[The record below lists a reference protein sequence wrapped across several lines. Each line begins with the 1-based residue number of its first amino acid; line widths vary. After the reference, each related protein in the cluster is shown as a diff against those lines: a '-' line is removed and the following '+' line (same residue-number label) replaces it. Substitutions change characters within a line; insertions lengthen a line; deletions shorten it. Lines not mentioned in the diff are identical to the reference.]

1 MRNNREYQIC
11 KDIAIYL
18 RMQYP
23 NVIFHFDLAG
33 LNLSRAQA
41 GMMKAIQGGRGWP
54 DLFIAEPKEVTEETE
69 YETLI
74 TYYNGLFIEVK
85 KEGTILW
92 KARGGPATEHIKE
105 QIDMLNEL
113 EATGYKAEFGVGFD
127 DCMKLINDYLK

>member
-41 GMMKAIQGGRGWP
+41 GMMKTIQGKRGWP
-54 DLFIAEPKEVTEETE
+54 DLFIAEHAYNKSNGVF
-69 YETLI
+69 
-74 TYYNGLFIEVK
+74 YNGLVIEVK
-85 KEGTILW
+85 TEGTKLLKSRDTISY
-92 KARGGPATEHIKE
+92 ATPHIDE
-105 QIDMLNEL
+105 QAIMIQKLNQKGFY
-113 EATGYKAEFGVGFD
+113 ACFACGFD
-127 DCMKLINDYLK
+127 NVKSVIDWYLML